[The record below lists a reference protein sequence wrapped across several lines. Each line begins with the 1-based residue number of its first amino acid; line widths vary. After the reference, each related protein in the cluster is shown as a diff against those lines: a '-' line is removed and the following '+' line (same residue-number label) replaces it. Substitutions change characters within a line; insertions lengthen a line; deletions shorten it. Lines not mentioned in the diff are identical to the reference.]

1 MPTEWIKPTSDEHW
15 HALRHGV
22 ITSTEVS
29 ALFGLSPYLTAFELW
44 HRKRAAEPEVF
55 ETNER
60 MEYGKLFE
68 PAIAEMAARKRGW
81 TIVPLKD
88 FAIVPEHRI
97 GASFDFCTH
106 DPEIAFTRIV
116 ECKNVDGLVFKRGWE
131 ETDYG
136 MEAPAHIEMQVQHQM
151 LVSGTLQ
158 ATIAAVVG
166 GNRLFLLDRT
176 ADPGVHAAIIERVAE
191 FWTSV
196 ESGVPPTPDYAKDA
210 EFIASLYQYAEPGKV
225 IQGTDEIAEACSAY
239 VKAAAWAKNA
249 EEIKAAERA
258 RILTLIGDAER
269 VMLPGYNLSAGVV
282 SRGEYVVKATSYRNL
297 RITAKKETT

>member
-15 HALRHGV
+15 HVLRHGV
-22 ITSTEVS
+22 VTSTEVS

-44 HRKRAAEPEVF
+44 HRKRAAEPTVF
-55 ETNER
+55 ESNER

-68 PAIAEMAARKRGW
+68 PVIAEMAARKRGW
-81 TIVPLKD
+81 LVVPLKD
-88 FAIVPEHRI
+88 FAVDREHRI

-106 DPEIAFTRIV
+106 DPETAITRIV

-131 ETDYG
+131 ETEYG
-136 MEAPAHIEMQVQHQM
+136 LEAPAHIEMQVQHQM
-151 LVSGTLQ
+151 LVSGAKD

-166 GNRLFLLDRT
+166 GNRLFTLDRT
-176 ADPGVHAAIIERVAE
+176 ADAGVHEAIIQRVDE
-191 FWTSV
+191 FWRSV
-196 ESGVPPTPDYAKDA
+196 NNAIAPQPDYAKDA

-225 IQGTDEIAEACSAY
+225 IQGTDEVAEACAAY

-249 EEIKAAERA
+249 EEVKSAERA

-297 RITAKKETT
+297 RITAKKETP

>member
-15 HALRHGV
+15 HTLRHGV
-22 ITSTEVS
+22 VTSTEVS

-44 HRKRAAEPEVF
+44 HRKRAAEPTVF
-55 ETNER
+55 ESNER

-81 TIVPLKD
+81 LVVPLKD
-88 FAIVPEHRI
+88 FAMDREHRI
-97 GASFDFCTH
+97 GASFDFCVH
-106 DPEIAFTRIV
+106 DPELPMTRIV

-131 ETDYG
+131 ETEFG
-136 MEAPAHIEMQVQHQM
+136 LEAPAHIEMQVQHQM
-151 LVSGTLQ
+151 LVAHCRH

-166 GNRLFLLDRT
+166 GNRLFLLDREF
-176 ADPGVHAAIIERVAE
+176 DSGVCAAILSRVAE
-191 FWTSV
+191 FWKSV
-196 ESGVPPTPDYAKDA
+196 ESGVAPQPDYAKDA

-225 IQGTDEIAEACSAY
+225 IQGSEE
-239 VKAAAWAKNA
+239 VAAACAAYTAAAARAKEA
-249 EEIKAAERA
+249 DEVKAAERA

-297 RITAKKETT
+297 RITTKKETT